1 MKESAASRRPATT
14 STTTERTTTTTKVNP
29 VNVTTNQPSV
39 SRKGLKVLSS
49 CYGSNSTMFAG
60 LLITGGEGAR
70 KSVELLEVKGF
81 QGCEINDLPE
91 GRDYH
96 TQV

>member
-14 STTTERTTTTTKVNP
+14 STTTTERNP

-49 CYGSNSTMFAG
+49 FYQFNSTMFTG
-60 LLITGGEGAR
+60 LLITGGDDAR
-70 KSVELLEVKGF
+70 KSVELLDVNTF
-81 QGCEINDLPE
+81 QGCEMRDLPE
-91 GRDYH
+91 KRYFH